1 MAVQGIRRR
10 GIDCVQGKDDGDNN
24 EGLPK
29 CREKRGLSIVGA
41 GFGLFAV
48 SSEGGDLGLRTS
60 LSMGKLSAA
69 DYGWREAPPTGVSGG
84 EVIVGRG
91 SNVDTAG
98 ALVSPL
104 ISAPIHDFLLGRGVL
119 SFDRGL
125 ILDAA
130 EWLDCKSGK
139 GSRLE
144 DILELKALP
153 NWAHG
158 SSISL
163 QNQGRSPASLV
174 LCHDCFAYISRLLNR
189 LISWSYTLYLLSF
202 SSSLIIQIQTQQTD
216 SNTYCCYIFHVVTIW

>member
-1 MAVQGIRRR
+1 MQGIRRR

-24 EGLPK
+24 ERVYPSVAK
-29 CREKRGLSIVGA
+29 REVYPSFEQASGFSPFRVG
-41 GFGLFAV
+41 
-48 SSEGGDLGLRTS
+48 GGDLGLRTS
-60 LSMGKLSAA
+60 LSTGNLSAA
-69 DYGWREAPPTGVSGG
+69 DYGSREAPPTGVSCG

-104 ISAPIHDFLLGRGVL
+104 ISAPNPLDFLLGRGVL

-153 NWAHG
+153 N
-158 SSISL
+158 
-163 QNQGRSPASLV
+163 
-174 LCHDCFAYISRLLNR
+174 
-189 LISWSYTLYLLSF
+189 
-202 SSSLIIQIQTQQTD
+202 
-216 SNTYCCYIFHVVTIW
+216 